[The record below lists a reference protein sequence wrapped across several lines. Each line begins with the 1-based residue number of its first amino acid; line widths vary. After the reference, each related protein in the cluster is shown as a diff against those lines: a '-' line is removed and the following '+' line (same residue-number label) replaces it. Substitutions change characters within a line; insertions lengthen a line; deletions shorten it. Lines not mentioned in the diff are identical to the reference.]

1 MFCYLILLFSISVS
15 GASVLNRIEQTRKDS
30 PTRLSQIN
38 LATRDITDADEQQ
51 NGQEV
56 LSRGIRDLLYWNRVL
71 NSLKGKLKIST
82 NFWNE
87 IFDVIRFSNV
97 EGFEKKLKLDQIFKK
112 LFIGSE
118 GVNGEPSI
126 CQYFAHYYRKNAL
139 HSNHEDQ
146 MARKCRNTLRRVKK
160 SLSARRA

>member
-71 NSLKGKLKIST
+71 NSLKGKLKI
-82 NFWNE
+82 FNE
-87 IFDVIRFSNV
+87 FLKRIFRRDFRMSKASK
-97 EGFEKKLKLDQIFKK
+97 KKLKLDQVNKK
-112 LFIGSE
+112 LFLGSE

>member
-30 PTRLSQIN
+30 TRLSQIN
-38 LATRDITDADEQQ
+38 LATRDMVDVNETQKD
-51 NGQEV
+51 QEV

-71 NSLKGKLKIST
+71 NSLK
-82 NFWNE
+82 
-87 IFDVIRFSNV
+87 
-97 EGFEKKLKLDQIFKK
+97 
-112 LFIGSE
+112 GSE

-160 SLSARRA
+160 TLSARRS

>member
-15 GASVLNRIEQTRKDS
+15 GASVLNRIEQTRKDFR
-30 PTRLSQIN
+30 P
-38 LATRDITDADEQQ
+38 TRDITDGDEGTE
-51 NGQEV
+51 GQEV

-71 NSLKGKLKIST
+71 NSLKGKFKKKIKFSPRNSFSISTWFFRFLEGSKKIKIRYLKI
-82 NFWNE
+82 
-87 IFDVIRFSNV
+87 
-97 EGFEKKLKLDQIFKK
+97 
-112 LFIGSE
+112 LFLGSE

>member
-51 NGQEV
+51 NGQEEV

-71 NSLKGKLKIST
+71 NSLKGKLNEFST
-82 NFWNE
+82 NF
-87 IFDVIRFSNV
+87 
-97 EGFEKKLKLDQIFKK
+97 
-112 LFIGSE
+112 
-118 GVNGEPSI
+118 
-126 CQYFAHYYRKNAL
+126 
-139 HSNHEDQ
+139 
-146 MARKCRNTLRRVKK
+146 
-160 SLSARRA
+160 

>member
-38 LATRDITDADEQQ
+38 LSTRDITDADEQQ

-71 NSLKGKLKIST
+71 NSLKGKLKI
-82 NFWNE
+82 FNE
-87 IFDVIRFSNV
+87 FLKRIFRRDSIFECRRLRKKVKIRS
-97 EGFEKKLKLDQIFKK
+97 
-112 LFIGSE
+112 S
-118 GVNGEPSI
+118 
-126 CQYFAHYYRKNAL
+126 
-139 HSNHEDQ
+139 
-146 MARKCRNTLRRVKK
+146 
-160 SLSARRA
+160 

>member
-71 NSLKGKLKIST
+71 NSLKGKLKIFNEFWKR
-82 NFWNE
+82 NFRRDS
-87 IFDVIRFSNV
+87 IF
-97 EGFEKKLKLDQIFKK
+97 E
-112 LFIGSE
+112 
-118 GVNGEPSI
+118 
-126 CQYFAHYYRKNAL
+126 
-139 HSNHEDQ
+139 
-146 MARKCRNTLRRVKK
+146 CRRLRKK
-160 SLSARRA
+160 S

>member
-30 PTRLSQIN
+30 TRLSQIN
-38 LATRDITDADEQQ
+38 LATRDMTDADEQQ
-51 NGQEV
+51 NGQPEV

-71 NSLKGKLKIST
+71 NSLKGKFWKK
-82 NFWNE
+82 NFLRNY
-87 IFDVIRFSNV
+87 FDVIRFSNV

>member
-30 PTRLSQIN
+30 TRLSPITVP
-38 LATRDITDADEQQ
+38 TRDIADVDEQKD
-51 NGQEV
+51 QEV

-71 NSLKGKLKIST
+71 NSLKG
-82 NFWNE
+82 NFCK
-87 IFDVIRFSNV
+87 FFIRNFRIRRDSKAS
-97 EGFEKKLKLDQIFKK
+97 KKLKLDQIINEI
-112 LFIGSE
+112 FIGSE

-139 HSNHEDQ
+139 QSNHEDQ

-160 SLSARRA
+160 SLSARRG

>member
-30 PTRLSQIN
+30 PTRSSQIN

-71 NSLKGKLKIST
+71 NSLK
-82 NFWNE
+82 
-87 IFDVIRFSNV
+87 
-97 EGFEKKLKLDQIFKK
+97 
-112 LFIGSE
+112 GSE

>member
-1 MFCYLILLFSISVS
+1 MVD
-15 GASVLNRIEQTRKDS
+15 VNETQKD
-30 PTRLSQIN
+30 
-38 LATRDITDADEQQ
+38 
-51 NGQEV
+51 QEV

-71 NSLKGKLKIST
+71 NSLK
-82 NFWNE
+82 
-87 IFDVIRFSNV
+87 
-97 EGFEKKLKLDQIFKK
+97 
-112 LFIGSE
+112 GSE

-160 SLSARRA
+160 TLSARRS